1 MLTLLGSLLG
11 FGSSFVPKI
20 LDFFKEK
27 RDQKHE
33 LALMDKQIEAQ
44 AQIGAQRLEA
54 VIAESESRE
63 MVARIAADA
72 QATGI
77 RWIDGYR
84 ASVRPTIAYM
94 FLFLF
99 VAIEVC
105 LVWQLLRE
113 GVLLVDA
120 FPTLWDDEIKA
131 IFAAIISF
139 YFGSRLIDRHSGRK

>member
-11 FGSSFVPKI
+11 FGSSFVPKV
-20 LDFFKEK
+20 LDFFKEG

-44 AQIGAQRLEA
+44 REVGQQKLEA
-54 VIAESESRE
+54 VIAESDSRE
-63 MVARIAADA
+63 MTARIAADS
-72 QATGI
+72 QTTGI
-77 RWIDGYR
+77 PWIDAYR

-105 LVWQLLRE
+105 LVWQLLRQ
-113 GVLLVDA
+113 GVSLVDA

-139 YFGSRLIDRHSGRK
+139 YFGSRMLDRHAGRK